1 MSSKNRESPQLSKRL
16 ARERDTMA
24 AMIEVYCRG
33 LHRSRAEPCPE
44 CCELLAYA
52 ERRIARCPFH
62 DDKPPCA
69 KCPIH
74 CYQPRIREQ
83 IKAVMRYAGPRM
95 ILRHPVFALRH
106 WLDGRRE
113 APAHPKADKQRR
125 AGGA

>member
-1 MSSKNRESPQLSKRL
+1 MSSKNRESPRLSRRL

-33 LHRSRAEPCPE
+33 VHHQGDAPCSE
-44 CCELLAYA
+44 CRDLLAYA
-52 ERRIARCPFH
+52 ERRIERCPFH

-74 CYQPRIREQ
+74 CYQPRIRLQ

-113 APAHPKADKQRR
+113 APAPPRARKQPR
-125 AGGA
+125 AGGV